1 MKNREDAIVAVVQ
14 RLTDAR
20 VSLGLQKLKRSPTTP
35 INKDHLPCIF
45 IVEDVDEIIKHSTR
59 GVLGYPCRRVLE
71 IVLEIIT
78 DNSYDIKNL
87 YRQVRSTVLA
97 NNPVVADD
105 SFIRELRT
113 EGPTGY
119 GLPDV
124 LGMKLVLALTYTDSG
139 D

>member
-1 MKNREDAIVAVVQ
+1 MRNREDAIIEIVQ

-20 VSLGLQKLKRSPTTP
+20 EVLGLKKLKRSPTKP
-35 INKDHLPCIF
+35 ISKSHLPCIF
-45 IVEDVDEIIKHSTR
+45 IVEDTDEIVKHSTR
-59 GVLGYPCRRVLE
+59 GALGYPARRVLE
-71 IVLEIIT
+71 IVLEIVS
-78 DNSYDIKNL
+78 DSSYDIKQL
-87 YRQVRSTVLA
+87 YRDIRATVLA

-124 LGMKLVLALTYTDSG
+124 LGMRLVLALTYTDSG